1 MTDRFRCYSRT
12 LTTSAS
18 EISAAVTWLKE
29 LAVRHGMGEE
39 SLFRLDVCA
48 SEVLDNVAEHAYRGS
63 SRDVHL
69 DLFLDQN
76 TATLTIEDT
85 GAPFDP
91 EMHVPQPLPR
101 SLIDAPIGG
110 LGLRLVRQ
118 FADSL
123 LYERLGE
130 RNRLMLRIGGRPLM
144 PRNDRRSNPEPASF
158 PLNRSDGTRV
168 DSDQRKGR
176 ERRVPDTIGNTSL
189 FRGVPAE
196 QVDAI
201 VSRCELRTCE
211 KDEVL
216 FRGGEYHRCVLV
228 NLEGK
233 LHVHLDSPDS
243 QFFLELGGGESVGE
257 LSVADGNP
265 VSAWVIAATPCRLLV
280 IPEPVFLYTVLA
292 VARIARNLI
301 VLMSERMRRSDA
313 HILTRVRAA
322 LELESLQRELDFA
335 RQIQSSMLPV
345 APLFANVEGIEGRG
359 FMRAARHV
367 GGDFYD
373 AFPLPDGRVFAAIGD
388 VCNKGTPAAL
398 FMVRT
403 LTLLRSEAMNV
414 AADPESHLA
423 RLAVRCNDLLNESN
437 EAQLFVTLFCAIIDV
452 ERDRMHFVNAGHN
465 PPLLRTAGAQ
475 PIFLREPRNPIAGI
489 VPGLRFTVGSCA
501 FAPGSLCVLYT
512 DGITEAENSAG
523 ALFSDGTLRE
533 IVAREAIE
541 DVHTCVETV
550 ISAVDGFAGDHP
562 QADDITLL
570 AIRRTG

>member
-1 MTDRFRCYSRT
+1 
-12 LTTSAS
+12 
-18 EISAAVTWLKE
+18 
-29 LAVRHGMGEE
+29 
-39 SLFRLDVCA
+39 
-48 SEVLDNVAEHAYRGS
+48 
-63 SRDVHL
+63 
-69 DLFLDQN
+69 
-76 TATLTIEDT
+76 
-85 GAPFDP
+85 
-91 EMHVPQPLPR
+91 
-101 SLIDAPIGG
+101 
-110 LGLRLVRQ
+110 
-118 FADSL
+118 
-123 LYERLGE
+123 
-130 RNRLMLRIGGRPLM
+130 
-144 PRNDRRSNPEPASF
+144 
-158 PLNRSDGTRV
+158 
-168 DSDQRKGR
+168 
-176 ERRVPDTIGNTSL
+176 
-189 FRGVPAE
+189 
-196 QVDAI
+196 
-201 VSRCELRTCE
+201 
-211 KDEVL
+211 
-216 FRGGEYHRCVLV
+216 
-228 NLEGK
+228 
-233 LHVHLDSPDS
+233 
-243 QFFLELGGGESVGE
+243 
-257 LSVADGNP
+257 
-265 VSAWVIAATPCRLLV
+265 VIAATPCRLLV

>member
-12 LTTSAS
+12 LKSSPA
-18 EISAAVTWLKE
+18 EISAAVAWLKE
-29 LAVRHGMGEE
+29 LAVHHGMGED

-48 SEVLDNVAEHAYRGS
+48 SEVLDNVAEHAYGGDHREI
-63 SRDVHL
+63 HL
-69 DLFLDQN
+69 ALFLDQN
-76 TATLTIEDT
+76 TATLTIEDS

-123 LYERLGE
+123 LYDRAGD

-144 PRNDRRSNPEPASF
+144 PRSDRRNSSEPASF
-158 PLNRSDGTRV
+158 PLYREDGTRV
-168 DSDQRKGR
+168 TAD
-176 ERRVPDTIGNTSL
+176 ERRSTERRAPATIGNTL
-189 FRGVPAE
+189 VFRGVPTA

-201 VSRCELRTCE
+201 VTRCELRTCE

-216 FRGGEYHRCVLV
+216 FRAGEYHRCVLV
-228 NLEGK
+228 NLEGQ
-233 LHVHLDSPDS
+233 LRVHLDNPGS
-243 QFFLELGGGESVGE
+243 QFFLELSAGESVGE

-265 VSAWVIAATPCRLLV
+265 VSAWVVAATPCRLLV
-280 IPEPVFLYTVLA
+280 IPEPVFLHIVLS
-292 VARIARNLI
+292 VPRIARNLI

-313 HILTRVRAA
+313 HILARVRAA

-345 APLFANVEGIEGRG
+345 APLFPTAQGLQGRG

-403 LTLLRSEAMNV
+403 LTLLRSEAMSV
-414 AADPESHLA
+414 DADAQNHLA
-423 RLAVRCNDLLNESN
+423 RLASRCNDLLNESN
-437 EAQLFVTLFCAIIDV
+437 EAQLFVTLFCAIIDT
-452 ERDRMHFVNAGHN
+452 ERNRMHYVNAGHN
-465 PPLLRTAGAQ
+465 PPLLRVSGAD
-475 PIFLREPRNPIAGI
+475 PVFLREPRNPISGI
-489 VPGLRFTVGSCA
+489 VPGLKFTVGNCA
-501 FAPGSLCVLYT
+501 FEPGSLCVLYT
-512 DGITEAENSAG
+512 DGITEAENSSG
-523 ALFSDGTLRE
+523 ALFSDAALRE
-533 IVAREAIE
+533 IVARPSIG
-541 DVHTCVETV
+541 DVHACVETV
-550 ISAVDGFAGDHP
+550 IAAVDGFAGEHP

-570 AIRRTG
+570 AIQRTR